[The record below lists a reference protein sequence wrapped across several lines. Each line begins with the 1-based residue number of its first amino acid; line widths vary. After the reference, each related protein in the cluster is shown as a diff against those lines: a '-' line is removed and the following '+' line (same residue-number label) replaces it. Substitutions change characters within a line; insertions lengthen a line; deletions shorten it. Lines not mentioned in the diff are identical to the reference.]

1 MRQADTGKAGE
12 LTDESWA
19 VIEPLLA
26 PPRMGRPVRDRRQV
40 LNGDLPY
47 ELCVL
52 VALRDALRRRE
63 IWVVGA
69 SRWRNPEDDL
79 PAGFEDNRDVHYA
92 ALRRPLSLFFNLCSW
107 LGCVWPR
114 VCRFCGQ
121 QSGLGVI

>member
-1 MRQADTGKAGE
+1 MIK
-12 LTDESWA
+12 
-19 VIEPLLA
+19 PLLA

-69 SRWRNPEDDL
+69 RSCLIIDL
-79 PAGFEDNRDVHYA
+79 VVGRGELTDA
-92 ALRRPLSLFFNLCSW
+92 AWGRIARLLP
-107 LGCVWPR
+107 
-114 VCRFCGQ
+114 
-121 QSGLGVI
+121 GVDGRG

>member
-1 MRQADTGKAGE
+1 MRTQDPAAAQLGKIRQADTGKAGE

-92 ALRRPLSLFFNLCSW
+92 ALRRPL
-107 LGCVWPR
+107 
-114 VCRFCGQ
+114 
-121 QSGLGVI
+121 